1 MRTLSRDEARQFMV
15 GHHGLRAVIHPP
27 GDDGVRAMLQRR
39 RCIQL
44 DPLAPIGTNAD
55 LVAMARLDDV
65 SVGQVYQ
72 ALLPGHA
79 FEHYSK
85 ELCLIPQ
92 DRFGTWHGGAQ
103 DNPTWRTTAQ
113 MRQVPAE
120 VLDAIEAEVRARGP
134 IAVADLAPRG
144 RVTPTD
150 WSGWKGTSKM
160 ATLAVKVLWRQC
172 RLVVCGRQGRGKV
185 VDVPDR
191 ALPSSQALPFNQTVL
206 VDRVVAAG
214 MLSEVTGPHWSML
227 YDVRKSALVDELIA
241 DDVLQR
247 VRIEGD
253 RRNYLVTSGALEQSF
268 PDDDGRMR
276 ILGPLDSM
284 LWDRK
289 LVLHVFGFEYVWEV
303 YKPAAKRQYGWYV
316 VPLLHN
322 GQLVGR
328 LEARFAD
335 GQLRIDNVWPEAG
348 GLDEAALK
356 RALDRHERLLQ
367 GSVH

>member
-1 MRTLSRDEARQFMV
+1 MLSRDEARDFMV
-15 GHHGLRAVIHPP
+15 GHHGLRAVIHPS

-65 SVGQVYQ
+65 TVGQVYR

-92 DRFGTWHGGAQ
+92 DRFATWHGGAQ
-103 DNPTWRTTAQ
+103 DNPTWRMTQ
-113 MRQVPAE
+113 RMRDISAD
-120 VLDAIEAEVRARGP
+120 VLDAVEAEIHARGP
-134 IAVADLAPRG
+134 VAVADLASRG
-144 RVTPTD
+144 RVTPSD
-150 WSGWKGTSKM
+150 WSGWKGTPKM

-172 RLVVCGRQGRGKV
+172 RIVICGRQGRGKV
-185 VDVPDR
+185 VDVPER
-191 ALPSSQALPFNQTVL
+191 ALPSSKALPFNKTVL
-206 VDRVVAAG
+206 VDRAIAAG
-214 MLSEVTGPHWSML
+214 LLSEVSGPHWSML
-227 YDVRKSALVDELIA
+227 NEVRKSPLVDELI
-241 DDVLQR
+241 DDGLLE
-247 VRIEGD
+247 RICIDGD
-253 RRNYLVTSGALEQSF
+253 RRTYLMASGALERSF

-289 LVLHVFGFEYVWEV
+289 LVAHVFGFEYVWEV
-303 YKPAAKRQYGWYV
+303 YKPSAKRQYGWYV
-316 VPLLHN
+316 VPLLHK

-328 LEARFAD
+328 LEARFVD
-335 GQLRIDNVWPEAG
+335 GKLRVDDVWPEAD
-348 GLDEAALK
+348 GLDEIALK
-356 RALDRHERLLQ
+356 HALARHERLLQ
-367 GSVH
+367 GAN